1 MPRLVLCWT
10 QFTDLSFFLVHRL
23 TACLAFLLR
32 LSPAYEMQLLPLLDV
47 LQAQDV
53 LKRKLAKGGCG
64 EAGVVKKEVR
74 KLIEEVAGKLCG

>member
-1 MPRLVLCWT
+1 
-10 QFTDLSFFLVHRL
+10 
-23 TACLAFLLR
+23 
-32 LSPAYEMQLLPLLDV
+32 MQLLPLLDV

-64 EAGVVKKEVR
+64 ETGVVKKEVR